1 MARSYLSAS
10 AAQSPDPGVE
20 IDEDSMRCAHPTFFS
35 GCNRTEVVFPGMHA
49 LALAAVFSAS
59 VLVEWCD
66 HRLVVAAAAASG
78 LTQTA
83 MHAARVGLGYVLMLA
98 VMSDAA
104 VLAAAVLGHAV
115 GFVAFVH
122 PASRPLTGDTKTRLH
137 PPPFWSPFSSTEA
150 ATSAVRR
157 LAGPTAGSGGDTL
170 RSTLPSL
177 SPAALRTCPR
187 LIGPW
192 VGYRTVAAVDRGGND
207 MMFLQSPRELV

>member
-1 MARSYLSAS
+1 MFIHDGVAHRGIGFVLHIDIKVEIAFVLQPILVLNKATMARSYLSAS

-137 PPPFWSPFSSTEA
+137 P
-150 ATSAVRR
+150 
-157 LAGPTAGSGGDTL
+157 
-170 RSTLPSL
+170 
-177 SPAALRTCPR
+177 
-187 LIGPW
+187 
-192 VGYRTVAAVDRGGND
+192 VGC
-207 MMFLQSPRELV
+207 